1 MTLKQRKIAF
11 IGGGHITNIIIENL
25 TKTQTVRP
33 EQLIVSDPDKER
45 LETLQSTYGI
55 DTAKDNQ
62 DAAGKGDFVFI
73 NVLPQV
79 VDEVIREFEQSTIL
93 TNKLLVTLAAG
104 IPMKKYSVIGKK
116 LPVVRAL
123 PNPPSQI
130 GWGMIALT
138 FNSYVTKSQQ
148 TDIITLFSSLGKYLI
163 LKEECINAVT
173 ALSNP
178 TLVYMFFQ
186 ALIDAGVR
194 SGIDHETSTKIVYQS
209 IVGAMEVW
217 NNRKVAPY
225 ELINE
230 AATPGG
236 ISVESLF
243 VLDKYAFRAAINEA
257 VYNATLK
264 AGKFS

>member
-1 MTLKQRKIAF
+1 MALKQRKIAF
-11 IGGGHITNIIIENL
+11 IGGGHITHIIIENL
-25 TKTQTVRP
+25 TRTQTVKP
-33 EQLIVSDPDKER
+33 EQLIVSDPAKER
-45 LETLQSTYGI
+45 LETLKSTYGI
-55 DTAKDNQ
+55 GTATDNL
-62 DAAGKGDFVFI
+62 DAVSKGDFIFI
-73 NVLPQV
+73 NVLPQT
-79 VDEVIREFEQSTIL
+79 VDEVIKEFEHSTIL
-93 TNKLLVTLAAG
+93 TDKVIITLAAG
-104 IPMKKYSVIGKK
+104 ISMKKYRILGEK

-130 GWGMIALT
+130 GWGIIALT
-138 FNSYVTKSQQ
+138 FNRYVTDSQQ
-148 TDIITLFSSLGKYLI
+148 ADITKLFSSLGKYLI
-163 LKEECINAVT
+163 LKEESINAVT

-178 TLVYMFFQ
+178 ALVYMFFQ

-194 SGIDHETSTKIVYQS
+194 SGIDYDTSTKIVYQS

-217 NNRKVAPY
+217 NRRKVAPS

-243 VLDKYAFRAAINEA
+243 VLDKYSFRAAINEA

-264 AGKFS
+264 ADKFS

>member
-1 MTLKQRKIAF
+1 MTLEQRKIAF
-11 IGGGHITNIIIENL
+11 IGGGHITNIIIDNL
-25 TKTQTVRP
+25 TRIQTVKP

-45 LETLQSTYGI
+45 LETLQSNYGI
-55 DTAKDNQ
+55 VAAKNNL
-62 DAAGKGDFVFI
+62 DAVAKGDFIFI

-79 VDEVIREFEQSTIL
+79 VDEVIKEFEQLTISA
-93 TNKLLVTLAAG
+93 NKVLITLAAG
-104 IPMKKYSVIGKK
+104 ISIKKYSALGEK

-130 GWGMIALT
+130 GWGITALT
-138 FNSYVTKSQQ
+138 FNSHVTESQQ
-148 TDIITLFSSLGKYLI
+148 ADIIKLFSSLGKYLI

-173 ALSNP
+173 ALSSP
-178 TLVYMFFQ
+178 TLIYMFFQ

-217 NNRKVAPY
+217 NRRKVPPY
-225 ELINE
+225 ELISE

-243 VLDKYAFRAAINEA
+243 ILDKYAFRAAINEA

-264 AGKFS
+264 ADKFS